1 MLNPV
6 YVAKWSHE
14 TCYEGTEVEGA
25 MWKEDNY
32 PVTLY
37 ILLQA
42 NFSPIVV
49 NKGKKEVA
57 GVGAE
62 YHAWGLERLWAQEA
76 CGANKRLSWRKEDTT

>member
-1 MLNPV
+1 
-6 YVAKWSHE
+6 
-14 TCYEGTEVEGA
+14 

-62 YHAWGLERLWAQEA
+62 YHA
-76 CGANKRLSWRKEDTT
+76 